1 MIFGIWHWLERRA
14 DLHAAKPAVID
25 GGRVLSYG
33 TLRTRVA
40 GLAGG
45 LAQLGVE
52 RGDRIGVLSVNR
64 AEYLELI
71 FAAAR
76 VGAMIVP
83 LNWRLTPAELA
94 FLVQDGEPKV
104 LVVDPALSSLA
115 EALRERPEAA
125 VVQRYVAFDDGGGVL
140 PWAESYEALTR
151 SPERTPAGRFEDP
164 LLIMYT
170 SGTTGRPK
178 GAILAQANQLWNS
191 LNIGFA
197 VGLSGSDVTL
207 NMLPMFHS
215 GGIGLFT
222 LPSLHVG
229 ATAVLLRRF
238 EPEAVV
244 AAIEEHEVTA
254 MFAVPAI
261 YLALLQHEAFQ
272 HAALSRVRFSCGGAP
287 CPATII
293 EAFRDRGL
301 LFQQGYGLTETAPTL
316 TLIPAA
322 DAFRKIGSV
331 GKASIHSE
339 LRVVND
345 EGQDV
350 PPGATG
356 EVWTRG
362 PNLFL
367 GYWRRPE
374 ATAEV
379 FVRPVEP
386 VTDADGYAGWWFR
399 TGDLARID
407 EEGFIYIVDRQKD
420 MIISGGENVYPAEVE
435 DVLYRHPAIA
445 EVAVIGVPDERWGEV
460 PKAVV
465 VVRPGQPLSY
475 EDLRMFCEG
484 RLARY
489 KIPKTMAVVD
499 TLPRNAAGKVLKRVL
514 QEQFVAVRRA
524 GAS

>member
-1 MIFGIWHWLERRA
+1 MIFGIWHWLDRRT
-14 DLHAAKPAVID
+14 DLHAAKPALID
-25 GGRVLSYG
+25 GDRTLSYG
-33 TLRTRVA
+33 TLRSRAA

-45 LAQLGVE
+45 LARLGVK
-52 RGDRIGVLSVNR
+52 RGDRVGVLSPNR
-64 AEYLELI
+64 AEYVELI

-76 VGAMIVP
+76 LGAIVVP
-83 LNWRLTPAELA
+83 LNWRLTAAELA
-94 FLVQDGEPKV
+94 FLTQDSEPKV
-104 LVVDPALSSLA
+104 VVVDPSLRSLA
-115 EALRERPEAA
+115 EPLRAQPEAR
-125 VVQRYVAFDDGGGVL
+125 VVQRWVAFDDEPGAFS
-140 PWAESYEALTR
+140 WATSYEAVAGE
-151 SPERTPAGRFEDP
+151 PEQVPTGRFEDP

-178 GAILAQANQLWNS
+178 GAVLAQASQLWNS

-197 VGLSGSDVTL
+197 VGLGAHDVTL

-222 LPSLHVG
+222 LPSIHVG
-229 ATAVLLRRF
+229 ATAVLLRKF
-238 EPEAVV
+238 EPEAAV
-244 AAIEEHEVTA
+244 AAITEHGVTA
-254 MFAVPAI
+254 MFGVPAI
-261 YLALLQHEAFQ
+261 YLALLQDEGFLRAD
-272 HAALSRVRFSCGGAP
+272 LRCVRFSCGGAP
-287 CPATII
+287 CPVTII

-339 LRVVND
+339 LRVVDD
-345 EGQDV
+345 EGHDV

-367 GYWRRPE
+367 EYWHRPE

-379 FVRPVEP
+379 FVRPLEP
-386 VTDADGYAGWWFR
+386 VTEADGYAGWWFR

-407 EEGFIYIVDRQKD
+407 DEGFIYIVDRQKD
-420 MIISGGENVYPAEVE
+420 MIISGGENIYPAEVE

-445 EVAVIGVPDERWGEV
+445 EVAVIGVPDDRWGEV

-465 VVRPGQPLSY
+465 VVRSGQTLTY
-475 EDLRMFCEG
+475 DELRAFCEG
-484 RLARY
+484 RVARY
-489 KIPKTMAVVD
+489 KIPKSMAVVEI
-499 TLPRNAAGKVLKRVL
+499 LPRNAAGKVLKRVL
-514 QEQFVAVRRA
+514 REQLVPAVRG
-524 GAS
+524 GAA